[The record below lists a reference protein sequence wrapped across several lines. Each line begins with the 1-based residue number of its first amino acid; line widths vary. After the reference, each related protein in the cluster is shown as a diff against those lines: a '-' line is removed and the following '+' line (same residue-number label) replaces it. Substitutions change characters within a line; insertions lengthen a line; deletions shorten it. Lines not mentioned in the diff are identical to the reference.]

1 MAELVLFY
9 GSTGSFK
16 TAQVVFLAKHV
27 YERTGKT
34 TRLIS
39 CDGGGWKPV
48 EDEGLITAGIVE
60 AWNVSAIE
68 SPRSVLRKLSQGF
81 WPKVVETGS
90 DRRLVLQAPSADTW
104 KKVGCIAVEGLTSI
118 ANVIMRDALNKQLKV
133 AGDDPQAQFSEKV
146 TTVGIDGKELT
157 QDEKYSFASR
167 GNYNDAQRAVYDIVT
182 NFRSLPV
189 KYVYITAL
197 EAKGEE
203 EDTRKTIV
211 GPAVIGKAVTSQI
224 GSWVGDMV
232 HL

>member
-9 GSTGSFK
+9 GSSGSFK
-16 TAQVVFLAKHV
+16 TAQVVFLSKLV

-48 EDEGLITAGIVE
+48 EDAGLIAAGIVE

-81 WPKVVETGS
+81 WPKAV
-90 DRRLVLQAPSADTW
+90 DRNGKPALVLEAPTTDTW
-104 KKVGCIAVEGLTSI
+104 NKVGCIAVEGLSSI

-146 TTVGIDGKELT
+146 TTVGVDGKELT

-197 EAKGEE
+197 ESKAEE
-203 EDTRKTIV
+203 EDTRKTII
-211 GPAVIGKAVTSQI
+211 GPAVIGKAATAQV